1 MSRRLKTLMTLPT
14 HKDSLIE
21 LCREKGLNGY
31 EIEIILRIYWKK
43 QSLAYISYNMDFEKY
58 GKPQRYY
65 SVRSLNNFHK
75 EAFMKLIS

>member
-1 MSRRLKTLMTLPT
+1 MSRRLKTLMTLPMQR
-14 HKDSLIE
+14 DNLID

-43 QSLAYISYNMDFEKY
+43 QSLAYISYNMDFKKY

-75 EAFMKLIS
+75 DAFMKLIK